1 MQTKIQY
8 TDPEIILESFTD
20 IVKMLAPK
28 STKYQIRLRHYA
40 PDNFVDYKDKSK
52 SRTRKDMV
60 NYIKQLHFPVYQ
72 QSYGADQAVVVG
84 VNDMNDVNNIIN
96 NLVNRDFT
104 FAIQKVDPRS
114 KGNVLVLDEKWY
126 GPHATK

>member
-28 STKYQIRLRHYA
+28 STKYQIRIRHYA
-40 PDNFVDYKDKSK
+40 PDNFFADKNK
-52 SRTRKDMV
+52 KITRKDMV
-60 NYIKQLHFPVYQ
+60 NTIKQLNYPIYKKD
-72 QSYGADQAVVVG
+72 YGADQVTLVG

>member
-1 MQTKIQY
+1 LLVFSRKPTTSDSQLAFRLFLDFDIDGLT
-8 TDPEIILESFTD
+8 TDL
-20 IVKMLAPK
+20 LG
-28 STKYQIRLRHYA
+28 RLGGIGRLG
-40 PDNFVDYKDKSK
+40 F
-52 SRTRKDMV
+52 
-60 NYIKQLHFPVYQ
+60 
-72 QSYGADQAVVVG
+72 G